1 MPVAT
6 ETKLRQL
13 ADKGCPVYYFYSS
26 ERYLVRQAVVQTTRI
41 LAADSDEETTVLDGA
56 APEIEQL
63 IMAAG
68 TISFFGTRRVV
79 VLPEVDPGAYSDKDI
94 EELCATLA
102 SLENAV
108 VVLGSV
114 FPLER
119 NKLKLGKR
127 AQKLIGQCKGIGY
140 TEELA
145 KPKPFELKVMMIDR
159 AREQGTTLPD
169 SVAAA
174 LLERC
179 GEDPFLLENE
189 VDKLC
194 ALSGYQTVTAS
205 MVAEMGTVSLEAD
218 VFEMIRM
225 ITAKNATG
233 ACKKLQTLLRLQ
245 QEPIAIT
252 AAMIGSYV
260 DLYRVKLGAARRKS
274 YSTVFK
280 DFGYKGSDFRLKRS
294 AETASHYTLGQL
306 EACMQVLLDLDQS
319 LKSQPVNAQTLL
331 ETALCRLAMAGSGR

>member
-1 MPVAT
+1 MAT
-6 ETKLRQL
+6 EAKLRQL

-26 ERYLVRQAVVQTTRI
+26 ERYLVRQAVAAATRI
-41 LAADSDEETTVLDGA
+41 LTADSDEDATVLDGV

-79 VLPEVDPGAYSDKDI
+79 VLPEIDPAAYSDKDL
-94 EELCATLA
+94 EELNSTLS

-114 FPLER
+114 FELER
-119 NKLKLGKR
+119 NKLKMGKR
-127 AQKLIGQCKGIGY
+127 AQKLIAQCKALGY

-159 AREQGTTLPD
+159 AKEQGATLPEG
-169 SVAAA
+169 AATA

-194 ALSGYQTVTAS
+194 ALSGYQTVSTA
-205 MVAEMGTVSLEAD
+205 MVAEMSTVSLDAD

-252 AAMIGSYV
+252 GAMIGSYV
-260 DLYRVKLGAARRKS
+260 DLYRVKLGAAKRKP
-274 YSTVFK
+274 YGTVFK
-280 DFGYKGSDFRLKRS
+280 DFGYKGSDYRLKRS
-294 AETASHYTLGQL
+294 AETASHYTLKQI
-306 EACMQVLLDLDQS
+306 ENCMQVLLELDQS
-319 LKSQPVNAQTLL
+319 LKGQPVDAQILL

>member
-1 MPVAT
+1 MAT
-6 ETKLRQL
+6 EAKLRQL

-26 ERYLVRQAVVQTTRI
+26 ERYLVRQAVAAAVRV
-41 LAADSDEETTVLDGA
+41 LSADSDEDATILDGA
-56 APEIEQL
+56 APELEQL

-79 VLPEVDPGAYSDKDI
+79 VLPEIDPAAYGSKDLD
-94 EELCATLA
+94 ELCSTLS

-108 VVLGSV
+108 AVLGSV

-119 NKLKLGKR
+119 SKLKLGKQ
-127 AQKLIGQCKGIGY
+127 AQKLQAQCKAIGY

-145 KPKPFELKVMMIDR
+145 KPRPFELKNLMMER
-159 AREQGTTLPD
+159 AKAQGATLPD
-169 SVAAA
+169 GAATA

-194 ALSGYQTVTAS
+194 ALSGYQTVSAS

-260 DLYRVKLGAARRKS
+260 D
-274 YSTVFK
+274 K
-280 DFGYKGSDFRLKRS
+280 DFGYKGSDYRLKRS
-294 AETASHYTLGQL
+294 AETAAHYTLPQL
-306 EACMQVLLDLDQS
+306 EACLQVLLELDQS
-319 LKSQPVNAQTLL
+319 LKSQPVAAQTLL
-331 ETALCRLAMAGSGR
+331 ETALCRLALAGSGR

>member
-1 MPVAT
+1 MAT

-13 ADKGCPVYYFYSS
+13 LEQGCPVYYFYSS
-26 ERYLVRQAVVQTTRI
+26 ERYLVRQAV
-41 LAADSDEETTVLDGA
+41 AAAVRVLSADAEEEATVLDGA
-56 APEIEQL
+56 TPEIEQL

-79 VLPEVDPGAYSDKDI
+79 VLPELEPGTYSDKDLD
-94 EELCATLA
+94 ELCSTLA

-114 FPLER
+114 FELER
-119 NKLKLGKR
+119 NKLKTGKR
-127 AQKLIGQCKGIGY
+127 AQKLIAQCQKLGY

-145 KPKPFELKVMMIDR
+145 KPKPYELKVMLMDR
-159 AREQGTTLPD
+159 AKEQGTTLPE
-169 SVAAA
+169 SAAAA

-194 ALSGYQTVTAS
+194 ALSGYQTVTAA

-225 ITAKNATG
+225 ITTRNATG
-233 ACKKLQTLLRLQ
+233 ACRKLQTLLRLQ

-260 DLYRVKLGAARRKS
+260 DLYRVKLGASKRKS
-274 YSTVFK
+274 YSAVFK
-280 DFGYKGSDFRLKRS
+280 DFGYKGSDYRLKRS
-294 AETASHYTLGQL
+294 AETASHYTLNQL
-306 EACMQVLLDLDQS
+306 EACLQVLLDLDKS
-319 LKSQPVNAQTLL
+319 LKSQPVEEQTLL